1 VTHVPTAA
9 PALLLTVVLGVAL
22 PGLVGCASRRTE
34 ALPLVRPAEVSL
46 VVEEGGPWT
55 DVPDDPATDTAA
67 AAARA
72 GGAPS
77 PSAASVLAPDPP
89 PRPTARAAPPAPL
102 PVRRAPAAAPTP
114 RAHLAHDRYVD
125 HPTRMRA
132 QRITARLPR
141 RLLPEVRRTAAQVE
155 EDGDR
160 VVLTG
165 GARVTCRELTLEAER
180 IVLETLPAGIEGP
193 SLAARGDA
201 SFVTVQGDKVLREE
215 GARSILVKDDRVVP
229 LR

>member
-1 VTHVPTAA
+1 VTHLSAA
-9 PALLLTVVLGVAL
+9 TPALLLAVVL
-22 PGLVGCASRRTE
+22 PGLLGCASRRTE

-55 DVPDDPATDTAA
+55 DEPDDPSATAVAA
-67 AAARA
+67 AQPADAPTPAPAAAR
-72 GGAPS
+72 
-77 PSAASVLAPDPP
+77 LL
-89 PRPTARAAPPAPL
+89 PTARAVPPAPL
-102 PVRRAPAAAPTP
+102 PVRRAPPAPTA

-155 EDGDR
+155 EAGDR
-160 VVLTG
+160 LVLTG
-165 GARVTCRELTLEAER
+165 GARLTCRELTLEAER